1 VPSSIHRGQ
10 RVNLSLQTRP
20 GATCQVLLDASG
32 GDAPPL
38 PPAVANGDG
47 VVSWSWQLSG
57 NVKPGPAS
65 VHAVCSGGATGE
77 AALTV
82 T

>member
-1 VPSSIHRGQ
+1 
-10 RVNLSLQTRP
+10 
-20 GATCQVLLDASG
+20 
-32 GDAPPL
+32 
-38 PPAVANGDG
+38 
-47 VVSWSWQLSG
+47 LSG

-77 AALTV
+77 ATLTV